1 MKQLLTIIFISTAL
15 YAQAQLPSV
24 ITCWEINPGTDTGFA
39 GILTNAQ
46 AVQYSDSS
54 VYISTTDIASWI
66 PVGYNWPNNPW
77 LPQNMGYTFK
87 ITRYPQPNHGTL
99 LATPNGHIGL
109 WKNGVSVYN
118 PKDTKSYNDSNV
130 WFQNAFY
137 FEHIQHETFDPC
149 WGHPNQ
155 SHEYHTHQSPACL
168 YDDTDSAHHSPLI
181 GYAFDGYPIYGAYG
195 YASPNTIGAVKR
207 MASSYRLRAMSTRD
221 TLPDGTVLAPI
232 YQGPRLDSIP
242 PGAYME
248 DFEYVQGLGDL
259 DVHNGRN
266 CITPEYPQGTY
277 AYFVTLGA
285 DLIPIFPYVLGTD
298 YYGVVHGND
307 GNTGPNSGYVT
318 IPAGVTTYVP
328 DTSTGINQI
337 DESLSL
343 VLFPNPTSGQLN
355 FRLST
360 NNVYQ
365 KFTGTIY
372 NQSGELIDTGDVIPN
387 KEYSYNA
394 ASLPL
399 GIYYLKVES
408 KNKTYTSRFIK
419 N

>member
-168 YDDTDSAHHSPLI
+168 YDDTDSGHHSPLI

-259 DVHNGRN
+259 DVHNGRW
-266 CITPEYPQGTY
+266 CKTPEYPAGTY
-277 AYFVTLGA
+277 AYFVTLDNTMA
-285 DLIPIFPYVLGTD
+285 PVYPYTIGLT
-298 YYGVVHGND
+298 YYGIVQN
-307 GNTGPNSGYVT
+307 GNTGPGGGHNTPPGGTT
-318 IPAGVTTYVP
+318 IYTTGVAQVSDKAFAVQVY
-328 DTSTGINQI
+328 
-337 DESLSL
+337 
-343 VLFPNPTSGQLN
+343 PNPTAYYVNVFIQAIESNNFTATLTDESGRTVLTQNNIQPTILYSLN
-355 FRLST
+355 VSSFA
-360 NNVYQ
+360 
-365 KFTGTIY
+365 
-372 NQSGELIDTGDVIPN
+372 P
-387 KEYSYNA
+387 
-394 ASLPL
+394 
-399 GIYYLKVES
+399 GIYTLCL
-408 KNKTYTSRFIK
+408 KNKDITHTEKVVISK
-419 N
+419 